1 MKNKLEW
8 YAMKYDFNQKEIK
21 QFNVLNSCIIEDLL
35 QEIKRR
41 KVTSRQGVREAL
53 RVKLMSYYHYRREY
67 EISVGDLDETD
78 LTKYEKIDVYTQLIP
93 NLDVVTDYVINKLG
107 INFGKKTKLKE
118 RIENVTSTQYDFAK
132 EKNLIIEDLLN
143 IIDHQKEEIKNLENR
158 EECDIREEY
167 GE

>member
-8 YAMKYDFNQKEIK
+8 YAMKYDFNQKEII
-21 QFNVLNSCIIEDLL
+21 QFNVFNSCIIEDLL

-53 RVKLMSYYHYRREY
+53 RIELMYYYHYKREY

-93 NLDVVTDYVINKLG
+93 NLDVMTDYVINKLG
-107 INFGKKTKLKE
+107 ISFGKKTKLKE
-118 RIENVTSTQYDFAK
+118 RIENVTSTKYDFAK

-143 IIDHQKEEIKNLENR
+143 IIDHQNENIKDLEMALNEERLNK
-158 EECDIREEY
+158 
-167 GE
+167 